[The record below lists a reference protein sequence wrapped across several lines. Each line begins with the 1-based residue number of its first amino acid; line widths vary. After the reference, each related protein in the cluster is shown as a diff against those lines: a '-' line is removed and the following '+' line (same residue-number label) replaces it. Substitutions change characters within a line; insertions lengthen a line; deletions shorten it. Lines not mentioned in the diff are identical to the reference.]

1 MSDKVQDFFQELEVR
16 HSGKKE
22 KKTKG
27 PSPKVKE
34 KLKEN
39 ERKIAKKEMC
49 PKCFSETTEEDYI
62 NTRYKNRLTKLCS
75 NCRNYAKEK
84 VTRGR
89 KAGKYTT
96 KSYYVK
102 KRYRDTEKKNMLLEI
117 IDFIPEEVLEEAMRK
132 YKETIKDDIR
142 DSPSSSPPSSPP
154 PTPPPS
160 PQEQVE
166 RCDCIL
172 I

>member
-1 MSDKVQDFFQELEVR
+1 MSDKVQDFFQELEDR
-16 HSGKKE
+16 HSGRKKKE

-27 PSPKVKE
+27 PSKKVQE
-34 KLKEN
+34 KLIEN
-39 ERKIAKKEMC
+39 ERKIASKEMC
-49 PKCFSETTEEDYI
+49 PKCFRETTEEDYI
-62 NTRYKNRLTKLCS
+62 NSRYKNRLTKLCN

-84 VTRGR
+84 VTKGR
-89 KAGKYTT
+89 QSGKYTT

-102 KRYRDTEKKNMLLEI
+102 KMYRDTEKKNMLMEI

-132 YKETIKDDIR
+132 YKEAIKDDIK
-142 DSPSSSPPSSPP
+142 DSPSTSPSSTPP

-160 PQEQVE
+160 PEKE
-166 RCDCIL
+166 ECCIL